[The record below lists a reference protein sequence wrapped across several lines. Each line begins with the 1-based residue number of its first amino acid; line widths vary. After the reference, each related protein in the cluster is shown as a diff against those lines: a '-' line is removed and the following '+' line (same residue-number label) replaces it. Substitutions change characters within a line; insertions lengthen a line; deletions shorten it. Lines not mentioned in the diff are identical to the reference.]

1 MSDYIQSSFDLAPNA
16 VIVVD
21 ANGCFVDVNPAAEKI
36 FGFNKNEILGK
47 DMAVHIVP
55 EHMRDNHSA
64 GMARLQATGETRI
77 VGRRIEV
84 PALRKSGEE
93 FQLELLIQQIG
104 TPEEPVFIGFAND
117 LSQHIAA
124 FEEMSNQEQ
133 EAKRSSQAK
142 SVFLANMSH
151 EIRTPL
157 NGMLGMTSLLLETNL
172 DPKQLD
178 YLKTLRSSGQDL
190 LTLINDILDFSKLE
204 SGQLQLEEN
213 SFSLRNLVEETIEL
227 FWPQA
232 TKRGLALSYATRTV
246 SADMVLGDAGRLR
259 QILNNFISNALK
271 FTDHGGV
278 LVELDSVKSDQDM
291 IELELAVSDTGPGI
305 PESKQSFV
313 FDRFSQLEQS
323 NSREFEG
330 AGLGLAICRQLAEL
344 MGGDVGVVS
353 DGQSGSKFFA
363 RISFKA
369 DTQQNSAPSVSL
381 PDLEAVLFFQDPHE
395 KTAIGSRFSEAGAVV
410 HSLQNPDELLD
421 ILNAIDRKSSI
432 VIAFDSRTDESF
444 LDLTFQS
451 IGRSGRSV
459 VLAQVCGVE
468 QDVAVPGRIVRLEKP
483 VRYGTLV
490 GRVREALGLTFEFE
504 GKVDEQAEI
513 EQQTA
518 GKAFRILVV
527 DDNQTNQIVSR
538 AMLEQLGHRVD
549 VCGDGFEA
557 VKTASTFNYD
567 LVFMDIHMPGMDGL
581 EATRKIRASA
591 GEQRKVPIIA
601 LTANVLPETKKAC
614 SDVGMNGFLQKPVS
628 KDSLREAISTS
639 KLPETGPQRESE
651 IGSGQN
657 DTSQLPLFDG
667 VKMKQLISDVGE
679 ERIKTVLDVFSR
691 ELSSLAQ
698 RLDDC
703 DDHDEAA
710 KIAHQIKGASSNF
723 GAARL
728 QETARVFEDAFR
740 MGDQES
746 IDRYRKEF
754 SSAMAAT
761 LEFMSN

>member
-1 MSDYIQSSFDLAPNA
+1 MSDYIQSSFDLTPNA

-36 FGFNKNEILGK
+36 FGFSKSEILGK
-47 DMAVHIVP
+47 DMALHIVP

-93 FQLELLIQQIG
+93 FHLELLIQQIG
-104 TPEEPVFIGFAND
+104 SSEEPMFVGFASD

-157 NGMLGMTSLLLETNL
+157 NAMLGMTSLLLETNL

-178 YLKTLRSSGQDL
+178 YLKTLRTSGQDL
-190 LTLINDILDFSKLE
+190 LTLINDVLDFSKLE
-204 SGQLQLEEN
+204 SGQLPLEES

-227 FWPQA
+227 FWPAA
-232 TKRGLALSYATRTV
+232 TKRGLALSYATRT
-246 SADMVLGDAGRLR
+246 SNADMVIGDAGRLR

-271 FTDHGGV
+271 FTEQGGV
-278 LVELDSVKSDQDM
+278 LVELNSVKSDQGSVE
-291 IELELAVSDTGPGI
+291 IELAVSDTGPGI

-363 RISFKA
+363 HISFKQDA
-369 DTQQNSAPSVSL
+369 QQDQEYGISF
-381 PDLEAVLFFQDPHE
+381 PDVEAVLFFQDPYE
-395 KTAIGSRFSEAGAVV
+395 KIAIGSRFSEAGAVT
-410 HSLQNPDELLD
+410 HTLHDPANLLE
-421 ILNAIDRKSSI
+421 ILNTVDKNSSI
-432 VIAFDSRTDESF
+432 VVAFDSKTDESF
-444 LDLTFQS
+444 LDLAFLV

-459 VLAQVCGVE
+459 MLAQVCDVD
-468 QDVAVPGRIVRLEKP
+468 QDVAVPERIVRLEKP
-483 VRYGTLV
+483 VRFGTLV
-490 GRVREALGLTFEFE
+490 GRVREALGLTFKFE
-504 GKVDEQAEI
+504 DKINDQEEV
-513 EQQTA
+513 EQQSPA
-518 GKAFRILVV
+518 KALRILVV

-557 VKTASTFNYD
+557 VKTASTFNFD

-628 KDSLREAISTS
+628 KDSLRDAISITAAS
-639 KLPETGPQRESE
+639 APSRLLDDDASPPSV
-651 IGSGQN
+651 
-657 DTSQLPLFDG
+657 DHADVPLFDG
-667 VKMKQLISDVGE
+667 LKLKQLISDVGE
-679 ERIKTVLDVFSR
+679 ERVKVVLEVFAR
-691 ELSSLAQ
+691 ELADLAASLDA
-698 RLDDC
+698 C
-703 DDHDEAA
+703 DDNDEAA

-723 GAARL
+723 GATRL
-728 QETARVFEDAFR
+728 QETARIFEDAFR
-740 MGDQES
+740 QGDETE
-746 IDRYRKEF
+746 IDRHRKEF
-754 SSAMAAT
+754 SAAMADT
-761 LEFMSN
+761 LEFMNN